1 MLPPLSR
8 HLPQRLLAFFT
19 LREEPNLK
27 GHVPALDA
35 IRGLAIVLVT
45 GYRFWCQP
53 AGDGSAVDGLTN
65 VFSLGQRGVDLFF
78 VLSGFLI
85 TGILFDAR
93 SKPHYFRNFYM
104 RRTLRIFP
112 LYYAVLTVTLV
123 LLPLVGISTLRL
135 FPEAHQEQAWL
146 WLYGANVLQ
155 SIRGEWC
162 LGGFNHFWS
171 LAVEEHFYLFWPLVI
186 YCCSRRTAMIACGS
200 VVGIAALTRVL
211 WLVGGGND
219 VAAETFTLLR
229 MDALAMGG
237 LLALAIR
244 GPGGVK
250 ALYPWAL
257 ATVVLLGTILFPIS
271 LGHKRLLAIP
281 ELLFAAFFAGVILL
295 ALTASKAGCWGK
307 LWHSPLLRFFGKYS
321 YGMYVFQNLL
331 IPIVAGWLS
340 VDILASHLGNQLL
353 AKVTYLALMSA
364 LTIVAAIASWHLF
377 EKHVLKLK
385 HWFE

>member
-1 MLPPLSR
+1 MLPSR
-8 HLPQRLLAFFT
+8 HLPQRLLYLFT
-19 LREEPNLK
+19 LRDEPNLK

-53 AGDGSAVDGLTN
+53 ALDGSVADWLTN

-93 SKPHYFRNFYM
+93 QKPHYFRNFYM

-112 LYYAVLTVTLV
+112 LYYAVLAVTLV
-123 LLPLVGISTLRL
+123 LLPLAGLSTMKL
-135 FPEAHQEQAWL
+135 FPEAHQDQAWL

-155 SIRGEWC
+155 SLRGDWC
-162 LGGFNHFWS
+162 LGSFNHFWS
-171 LAVEEHFYLFWPLVI
+171 LAVEEHFYLFWPVVI
-186 YCCSRRTAMIACGS
+186 YCCSRRTGMIACGS
-200 VVGIAALTRVL
+200 VVAVAALTRTL
-211 WLVGGGND
+211 WLLGGGND

-237 LLALAIR
+237 LLALAVR

-250 ALYPWAL
+250 ALYPWAIAAVL
-257 ATVVLLGTILFPIS
+257 LLGTILLPTS
-271 LGHKRLLAIP
+271 LLHKRLLAIP

-295 ALTASKAGCWGK
+295 ALTASKEGCWGK
-307 LWHSPLLRFFGKYS
+307 LWNSPFLRFFGKYS

-331 IPIVAGWLS
+331 IPVVASWLS
-340 VDILASHLGNQLL
+340 VDILQNHFGSQLL
-353 AKVTYLALMSA
+353 AKLTYLALMSA
-364 LTIVAAIASWHLF
+364 LTIAAAVASWHLF

-385 HWFE
+385 CWFE